1 MTHYPPSPLQERR
14 RLLLRRI
21 GIGLSALMV
30 LTVLVVLGLIVR
42 SESAHDEQ
50 ACPFTPK
57 SEQHMGE
64 VKVLEEAR
72 SCLPEVEERR
82 WLASRPGEAPYELA
96 RKRLDKARFSPER
109 FAWSLHEDDAK
120 GLVLRFEIDGALA
133 SEIRDA
139 DVRRR

>member
-21 GIGLSALMV
+21 GLGLSGLMV
-30 LTVLVVLGLIVR
+30 LTVLVIFGLILR

-50 ACPFTPK
+50 ACPFAQK
-57 SEQHMGE
+57 SEQRMGE
-64 VKVLEEAR
+64 VRVLEEAR

-96 RKRLDKARFSPER
+96 RKRLDKARFASER
-109 FAWSLHEDDAK
+109 FGWSLREDDAQ
-120 GLVLRFEIDGALA
+120 GLVLRIEIDGAVA